1 MGEVK
6 KDNLPE
12 GKKERRMGIA
22 LVLAGG
28 ICWGFIGIFVQAIG
42 PVIDPFTLSILRLAI
57 ASVLMIPVILYHD
70 GAKAFIIPKRNLR
83 FFALFGL
90 GYWTLYQMCYFSAIQ
105 MTSAGVAVILLYTA
119 PFFII
124 GLARIFLGEKITK
137 RKTAA
142 AVLGV
147 TGVWVMFMSWA
158 DGSAPGMVTGGFLGL
173 AAGFFFATY
182 FIYVKKALV
191 SSSPFITA
199 FYSMAFGCI
208 FLTVTTLLFFR
219 SRVYYLLDART
230 ILLILGVAF
239 VSTTLGGTL
248 NIMGLQRMEAGE
260 AGVLGLIEPITTLI
274 ASWLIFGDV
283 LGGRQVIGAM
293 LVLTGAYLIYKQP
306 APTPGET
313 DGTPER

>member
-1 MGEVK
+1 MNSDRG
-6 KDNLPE
+6 DNPQYE
-12 GKKERRMGIA
+12 SSERKLGIA

-28 ICWGFIGIFVQAIG
+28 VCWGFIGIFVQAIG
-42 PVIDPFTLSILRLAI
+42 PVIDPLTLSIMRLAA
-57 ASVLMIPVILYHD
+57 ASAFMVPVVIYQD
-70 GAKAFIIPKRNLR
+70 GIKSFLIPKKSLR

-105 MTSAGVAVILLYTA
+105 MTTASVAVILLYTA

-124 GLARIFLGEKITK
+124 VLARLFLGERITK
-137 RKTAA
+137 RKTMA

-147 TGVWVMFMSWA
+147 AGVWVMFMSWTS
-158 DGSAPGMVTGGFLGL
+158 GSAPGMTLGRIFGL

-199 FYSMAFGCI
+199 FYSMSFGCV
-208 FLTVTTLLFFR
+208 FLTITTLLFFR
-219 SRVYYLLDART
+219 DRIYYQLDART
-230 ILLILGVAF
+230 VMLVTGLAF

-248 NIMGLQRMEAGE
+248 NIMGMKRMEAGE
-260 AGVLGLIEPITTLI
+260 AGVLGLIEPITTLM

-283 LGGRQVIGAM
+283 LGGRQVIGAL
-293 LVLTGAYLIYKQP
+293 LVLTGAYLIYKHP
-306 APTPGET
+306 APAVDEANGSPG
-313 DGTPER
+313 R

>member
-1 MGEVK
+1 MSETK
-6 KDNLPE
+6 MDNPRD
-12 GKKERRMGIA
+12 GAKERRLGIT

-42 PVIDPFTLSILRLAI
+42 PAIDPLTLSILRLAT
-57 ASVLMIPVILYHD
+57 ASTLMVPVILYHD

-83 FFALFGL
+83 FFAFFGL

-124 GLARIFLGEKITK
+124 GLARVFLGERITRRKI
-137 RKTAA
+137 AA
-142 AVLGV
+142 SILGV

-158 DGSAPGMVTGGFLGL
+158 DGSSPGMTLGGILGL

-199 FYSMAFGCI
+199 FYSMAFGCV

-219 SRVYYLLDART
+219 NHVYYQLDSRT

-283 LGGRQVIGAM
+283 LGGRQVIGAL

-306 APTPGET
+306 ATVADEANSSPG
-313 DGTPER
+313 R